1 MTMPRQVI
9 PGRTYLI
16 TRRCTQRQLL
26 MRPDHVV
33 NAIYL
38 YCLGEAA
45 ERYDISLI
53 AWTALSNHHHVVVR
67 DNLGNFPM
75 FLAHLHKML
84 AKALNA
90 HWGRWENLFATEQPN
105 ALYLVD
111 EGARFDR
118 LIYVLT
124 NSVKH
129 HLVDRVTDWPG
140 ASSLRQVLSGE
151 PIIVERPI
159 AFFGDD
165 SKMPERVTL
174 RCVRP
179 DGFQCVTADEWRDTV
194 LRAID
199 EAERA
204 FRIERRELKISVVGR
219 KGVLASKPTD
229 FPHTGVARG
238 GLRPNVASRD
248 PDLRRGALEALREFR
263 DSYRRKFEKWR
274 DRAADVVF
282 PLGTY
287 KLMLFGVPCVVEVV
301 AG

>member
-16 TRRCTQRQLL
+16 TRRCTQRCML
-26 MRPDHVV
+26 MRPDDVV
-33 NAIYL
+33 NSIYL

-45 ERYDISLI
+45 ERYEVSLI

-105 ALYLVD
+105 AVYLVD

-118 LIYVLT
+118 LVYVLA

-140 ASSLRQVLSGE
+140 ACSLRQVLTGE
-151 PIIVERPI
+151 PITVERPV
-159 AFFGDD
+159 AFFGDE
-165 SKMPERVTL
+165 SKMPVKVTL
-174 RCVRP
+174 RCLRP
-179 DGFQCVTADEWRDTV
+179 DGFESVTTDEWRDKV
-194 LRAID
+194 LRAIA

-204 FRIERRELKISVVGR
+204 FRVERKELKINVLGR
-219 KGVLASKPTD
+219 KGVLAAKPTD
-229 FPHTGVARG
+229 LPHTVVPRG
-238 GLRPNVASRD
+238 GLRPCVAGRD
-248 PDLRRGALEALREFR
+248 PDLRRGALDALREFR
-263 DSYRRKFEKWR
+263 DAYRRKFEKWR
-274 DRAADVVF
+274 ARVEHVVF

-287 KLMLFGVPCVVEVV
+287 KLMLFGVPCLVTITSD
-301 AG
+301 